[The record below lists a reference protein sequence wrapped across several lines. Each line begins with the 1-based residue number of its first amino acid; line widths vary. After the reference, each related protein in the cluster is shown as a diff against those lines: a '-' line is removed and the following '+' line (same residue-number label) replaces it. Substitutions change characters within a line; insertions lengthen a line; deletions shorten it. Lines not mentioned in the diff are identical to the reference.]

1 MHPFPFTIFIWRSES
16 KSKWI
21 CLVRNM
27 CFLYFSPQK
36 SVQFSY
42 EMNCVVS
49 GFMLSLFLT
58 IHFLLVKQW
67 YEIKLSFRP
76 VFLELNF
83 GRFIDC

>member
-1 MHPFPFTIFIWRSES
+1 MHHFHSPSSFGGRKVNRNEYVLLG
-16 KSKWI
+16 I
-21 CLVRNM
+21 CV
-27 CFLYFSPQK
+27 FLYFSPQK

-58 IHFLLVKQW
+58 IHFLLVKPW

-76 VFLELNF
+76 VL
-83 GRFIDC
+83 

>member
-1 MHPFPFTIFIWRSES
+1 
-16 KSKWI
+16 
-21 CLVRNM
+21 M

-42 EMNCVVS
+42 EMNCVVL

-58 IHFLLVKQW
+58 IYFLIVKQW

-76 VFLELNF
+76 VL
-83 GRFIDC
+83 